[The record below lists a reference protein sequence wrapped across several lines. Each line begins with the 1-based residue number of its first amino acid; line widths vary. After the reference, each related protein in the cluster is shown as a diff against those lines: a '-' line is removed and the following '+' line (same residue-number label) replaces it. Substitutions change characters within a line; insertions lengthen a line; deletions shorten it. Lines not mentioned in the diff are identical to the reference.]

1 MQTIT
6 TKYAGP
12 TNTRGSRILVKSW
25 IKNKSV
31 GWAYSLNSE
40 DNHKAAA
47 LQLVQA
53 INADRVEKGHGDY
66 QWQIIASGSLPDGKG
81 NAYVIDLVEATK

>member
-12 TNTRGSRILVKSW
+12 TNTRGSRVIVKSW

-31 GWAYSLNSE
+31 GWAHSLNAE

-53 INADRVEKGHGDY
+53 INAERIEKGYGDY
-66 QWQIIASGSLPDGKG
+66 QWQIVAGGGMPDGKG
-81 NAYVIDLVEATK
+81 NAYIIDLVEVVQ

>member
-12 TNTRGSRILVKSW
+12 TNSRGSRILVKSW
-25 IKNKSV
+25 IKNKAV
-31 GWAYSLNSE
+31 GWTYSLNAE

-53 INADRVEKGHGDY
+53 INADRVAKGIGDY
-66 QWQIIASGSLPDGKG
+66 QWYIIAEGSLPDGKG
-81 NAYVIDLVEATK
+81 NAYIIDLKEAE